1 MPNLKEWA
9 GIALLLAVMLYPSLS
24 KAEPKLGQETI
35 DYCFAR
41 GKLAADFVRGVQEGY
56 PLDSLNVFWHQPASD
71 PSEEAAMAEWVETLR
86 AEVAALMQTVKQ
98 DEHFANRVG
107 QAVANKCGYE
117 YGRGRV
123 GTKVLH
129 KVASSEKAKPEY
141 RHEMCRQALGAHWG
155 VAHYAYNGMGREALH
170 EKIDSRHDIPD
181 PERARVH
188 DLVDEL
194 YDSGMNPQA
203 WLDGHVKACV
213 YGSDV

>member
-35 DYCFAR
+35 DYCVAR
-41 GKLAADFVRGVQEGY
+41 GKLAIDFVRGVQEGY
-56 PLDSLNVFWHQPASD
+56 PLENLNVFWHQPASD
-71 PSEEAAMAEWVETLR
+71 PSEEAARAEWVETLR
-86 AEVAALMQTVKQ
+86 AEVAVLMQTVKQ
-98 DEHFANRVG
+98 DEQFADRVG
-107 QAVANKCGYE
+107 QAVANKCAYE
-117 YGRGRV
+117 YGKGKV
-123 GTKVLH
+123 GT

-155 VAHYAYNGMGREALH
+155 VAHYAYNGMSREELH
-170 EKIDSRHDIPD
+170 ARIDGRHDIQG
-181 PERARVH
+181 EELARVH
-188 DLVDEL
+188 GLVDEL

-213 YGSDV
+213 YGDGV